1 MPKQMLPRIA
11 EVAPGEA
18 PLTLRLRWRGGGE
31 SQVDVSGLVRRFR
44 IYAPLSENSTLFRE
58 VRVGE
63 HGTDVAW
70 TDEID
75 MSADTLWRLAHEQ
88 SGKAMT
94 SEAGRTARP
103 PRSRLSPGG
112 AGHDEL

>member
-1 MPKQMLPRIA
+1 MPRIA

-18 PLTLRLRWRGGGE
+18 PLTLWLRWRGGGE
-31 SQVDVSGLVRRFR
+31 SLVDVSGLVRRFR
-44 IYAPLSENSTLFRE
+44 IYTPLRESPGLFRH

-88 SGKAMT
+88 SDKAGNPET
-94 SEAGRTARP
+94 GRAR
-103 PRSRLSPGG
+103 
-112 AGHDEL
+112 